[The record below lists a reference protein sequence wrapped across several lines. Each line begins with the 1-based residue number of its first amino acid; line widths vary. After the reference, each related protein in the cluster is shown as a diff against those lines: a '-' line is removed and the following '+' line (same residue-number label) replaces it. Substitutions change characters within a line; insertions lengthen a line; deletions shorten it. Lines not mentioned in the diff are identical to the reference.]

1 MGVGHT
7 SAGLDTSA
15 DDPNNSKFLSFLKKS
30 GNSGKSAHLSVNED
44 FVGTPEMEAV
54 LNEIE
59 EEEETKS
66 TEGKLLVRSYDF

>member
-1 MGVGHT
+1 M
-7 SAGLDTSA
+7 
-15 DDPNNSKFLSFLKKS
+15 SFLKKS

-54 LNEIE
+54 VLHEIE